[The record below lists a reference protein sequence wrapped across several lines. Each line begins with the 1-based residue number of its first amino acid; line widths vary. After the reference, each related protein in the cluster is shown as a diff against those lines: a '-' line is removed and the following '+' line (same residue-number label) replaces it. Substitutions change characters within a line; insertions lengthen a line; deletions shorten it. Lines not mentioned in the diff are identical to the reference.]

1 MTKNQHYVDLIR
13 KYTIENSLNI
23 ATIFELGSRDLLD
36 SIALRKVFHAKVHAF
51 EANPVAQERMLTNIL
66 DIPWGDRWNIYMS
79 FGAINTYNGMCDFYQ
94 VDDTPISDIGGSSVL
109 RFDDNSPVKFP
120 QRKISVKCDRL
131 DNYCVQNNIGSV
143 DLIWSD
149 LQGFDA
155 IAIST
160 LGDNLLSTIKIIFCE
175 VEYNRVYNGSTL
187 FPDVLNMFSHLG
199 MKLVYKDIS
208 KFDPSYGNCMFAR

>member
-13 KYTIENSLNI
+13 KYAIENSI
-23 ATIFELGSRDLLD
+23 DIKTIFELGSRDLLD
-36 SIALRKVFHAKVHAF
+36 SISLRKAFHAKVHAF

-66 DIPWGDRWNIYMS
+66 DIPWYDRWNIYMS
-79 FGAINTYNGMCDFYQ
+79 FGAINTYSGICDFYQ
-94 VDDTPISDIGGSSVL
+94 VDDTSLSDIGGSSVL
-109 RFDDNSPVKFP
+109 KFDDNSPVKFP
-120 QRKISVKCDRL
+120 QRKISVNCDRL
-131 DNYCVQNNIGSV
+131 DNYCIRNNIQNV

-160 LGDNLLSTIKIIFCE
+160 LDNNLLSTVKIIFCE
-175 VEYNRVYNGSTL
+175 VEYSRVYDGSVL
-187 FPDVLNMFSHLG
+187 FPDVLNMFGYLG

-208 KFDPSYGNCMFAR
+208 KFNPSYGNCMFAK